1 MQIIL
6 FLIFFLLTAGCV
18 ALAAY
23 ARIKL
28 NRKGLFLTGVI
39 GSVISLVVLFLV
51 PGGFYQVE
59 AGQAALIKEWGNAK
73 SVETAGL
80 KWRFW
85 IKDTVTTYDLKVQE
99 VDSELLAYSQDAQT
113 MSADMVVQYK
123 IMPDKIIDINKEYG
137 SIESLE
143 SRITNVFL
151 EKAKV
156 VLASS
161 SAMQI
166 IENRDNLSTSVFNE
180 VNKDAPKYYIIL
192 TTVLINDIEF
202 NEAFE
207 NAVEQKMIAE
217 QQQLQA
223 EYDKQKAII
232 KAQEELEVAKLAA
245 EALLASQTAEAEGQ
259 KVIAQAQ
266 AEAIKLKSLEV
277 ARMLGFNILEDGTI
291 DYTGKTF
298 EEIRVISEYLK
309 YVEYLEKWDG
319 ELPQVM
325 GDSTAVVMP
334 DVSTKE

>member
-1 MQIIL
+1 MQFIL
-6 FLIFFLLTAGCV
+6 FLIFIILTLGSLALV
-18 ALAAY
+18 AFAYMKKKGKSLFIGGIAA
-23 ARIKL
+23 
-28 NRKGLFLTGVI
+28 
-39 GSVISLVVLFLV
+39 SVISFILLFLI

-59 AGQAALIKEWGNAK
+59 AGEAALIKEWGNAK

-80 KWRFW
+80 RWRFW
-85 IKDTVTTYDLKVQE
+85 IKDTVTMYDLKVQE
-99 VDSELLAYSQDAQT
+99 VDTELIAYSQDAQT

-123 IMPDKIIDINKEYG
+123 IMQDKIIDINKEYG
-137 SIESLE
+137 SLESLQ
-143 SRITNVFL
+143 SRITNVFV

-161 SAMQI
+161 SAMNI
-166 IENRDNLSTSVFNE
+166 IENRDNLSASVYEE
-180 VNKDAPKYYIIL
+180 VNKDAGKYYITL
-192 TTVLINDIEF
+192 NTVLINDIEF

-245 EALLASQTAEAEGQ
+245 EALLASQTAEAEAQ

-266 AEAIKLKSLEV
+266 AESIKLKSLEV
-277 ARMLGFNILEDGTI
+277 ARMLGFNILDDGSI
-291 DYTGKTF
+291 DYTGKSF
-298 EEIRVISEYLK
+298 EEISVISEYLK
-309 YVEYLEKWDG
+309 YIEYLEKWDG

-325 GDSTAVVMP
+325 GDSSAVVMP
-334 DVSTKE
+334 DLN

>member
-1 MQIIL
+1 MQFIL
-6 FLIFFLLTAGCV
+6 FLIFIILTLGSLALV
-18 ALAAY
+18 AFAYMKKKGKSLFIGGIAASV
-23 ARIKL
+23 IFFIL
-28 NRKGLFLTGVI
+28 LFLI
-39 GSVISLVVLFLV
+39 

-59 AGQAALIKEWGNAK
+59 AGEAALIKEWGNAK

-80 KWRFW
+80 RWRFW
-85 IKDTVTTYDLKVQE
+85 IKDTVTMYDLKVQE
-99 VDSELLAYSQDAQT
+99 VDTELIAYSQDAQT

-123 IMPDKIIDINKEYG
+123 IMQDKIIDINKEYG
-137 SIESLE
+137 SLESLQ
-143 SRITNVFL
+143 SRITNVFV

-161 SAMQI
+161 SAMNI
-166 IENRDNLSTSVFNE
+166 IENRDNLSASVYEE
-180 VNKDAPKYYIIL
+180 VNKDAGKYYITL
-192 TTVLINDIEF
+192 NTVLINDIEF

-245 EALLASQTAEAEGQ
+245 EALLASQTAEAEAQ

-266 AEAIKLKSLEV
+266 AESIKLKSLEV
-277 ARMLGFNILEDGTI
+277 ARMLGFNILDDGSI
-291 DYTGKTF
+291 DYTGKSF
-298 EEIRVISEYLK
+298 EEISVISEYLK
-309 YVEYLEKWDG
+309 YIEYLEKWDG

-325 GDSTAVVMP
+325 GDSSAVVMP
-334 DVSTKE
+334 DLN

>member
-1 MQIIL
+1 MQFIL
-6 FLIFFLLTAGCV
+6 FLIFIILTLGSLALV
-18 ALAAY
+18 AFAYMKKKGKSLFIGGIAA
-23 ARIKL
+23 
-28 NRKGLFLTGVI
+28 
-39 GSVISLVVLFLV
+39 SVISFILLFLI

-59 AGQAALIKEWGNAK
+59 AGEAALIKEWGNAK

-80 KWRFW
+80 RWRFW
-85 IKDTVTTYDLKVQE
+85 IKDTVTMYDLKVQE
-99 VDSELLAYSQDAQT
+99 VDKELIAYSQDAQT

-123 IMPDKIIDINKEYG
+123 IMQDKIVDINEEYG
-137 SIESLE
+137 SLESLQ
-143 SRITNVFL
+143 SRITNVFI

-161 SAMQI
+161 SAMNI
-166 IENRDNLSTSVFNE
+166 IENRDNLSASVYEE
-180 VNKDAPKYYIIL
+180 VNKDAGKYYITL
-192 TTVLINDIEF
+192 NTVLINDIEF

-245 EALLASQTAEAEGQ
+245 EALLASQTAEAEAQ

-266 AEAIKLKSLEV
+266 AESIKLKSLEV
-277 ARMLGFNILEDGTI
+277 ARMLGFNILDDGSI
-291 DYTGKTF
+291 DYTGKSF
-298 EEIRVISEYLK
+298 EEISVISEYLK
-309 YVEYLEKWDG
+309 YIEYLEKWDG

-325 GDSTAVVMP
+325 GDSSAVVMP
-334 DVSTKE
+334 DLN

>member
-6 FLIFFLLTAGCV
+6 FLVFIILTLGSIALV
-18 ALAAY
+18 AFAY
-23 ARIKL
+23 MKK
-28 NRKGLFLTGVI
+28 KGKSLFI
-39 GSVISLVVLFLV
+39 GGIVASVISFILLFLI

-59 AGQAALIKEWGNAK
+59 AGEAALIKEWGNAK

-80 KWRFW
+80 RWRFW
-85 IKDTVTTYDLKVQE
+85 IKDTVTKYDLKVQE
-99 VDSELLAYSQDAQT
+99 VDTELIAYSQDAQT

-123 IMPDKIIDINKEYG
+123 IMQDKIVDINKEYG
-137 SIESLE
+137 SLESLQ
-143 SRITNVFL
+143 SRITNVFV

-161 SAMQI
+161 SAMNI
-166 IENRDNLSTSVFNE
+166 IENRDNLSASVYEE
-180 VNKDAPKYYIIL
+180 VNKDAGKYYITL
-192 TTVLINDIEF
+192 NTVLINDIEF

-245 EALLASQTAEAEGQ
+245 EALLASQTAEAEAQ

-266 AEAIKLKSLEV
+266 AEAIKLKSIEV
-277 ARMLGFNILEDGTI
+277 ARMLGFNILEDGSI

-298 EEIRVISEYLK
+298 EEISVISEYLK
-309 YVEYLEKWDG
+309 YTEYLEKWDG

-325 GDSTAVVMP
+325 GDSSAVVMP
-334 DVSTKE
+334 DLN

>member
-1 MQIIL
+1 MQFIL
-6 FLIFFLLTAGCV
+6 FLIFIILTLGSLALV
-18 ALAAY
+18 AFPYMKKKGKSLFIGGIAASV
-23 ARIKL
+23 IFFIL
-28 NRKGLFLTGVI
+28 LFLI
-39 GSVISLVVLFLV
+39 

-59 AGQAALIKEWGNAK
+59 AGEAALIKEWGNAK

-80 KWRFW
+80 RWRFW
-85 IKDTVTTYDLKVQE
+85 IKDTVTMYDLKVQE
-99 VDSELLAYSQDAQT
+99 VDTELIAYSQDAQT

-123 IMPDKIIDINKEYG
+123 IMQDKIIDINEEYG
-137 SIESLE
+137 SLESLQ
-143 SRITNVFL
+143 SRITNVFV

-161 SAMQI
+161 SAMNI
-166 IENRDNLSTSVFNE
+166 IENRDNLSASVYEE
-180 VNKDAPKYYIIL
+180 VNKDAGKYYITL
-192 TTVLINDIEF
+192 NTVLINDIEF

-245 EALLASQTAEAEGQ
+245 EALLASQTAEAEAQ

-277 ARMLGFNILEDGTI
+277 ARMLGFNILDDGSI
-291 DYTGKTF
+291 DYTGKSF
-298 EEIRVISEYLK
+298 EEISVISEYLK
-309 YVEYLEKWDG
+309 YIEYLEKWDG

-325 GDSTAVVMP
+325 GDSSAVVMP
-334 DVSTKE
+334 DLN

>member
-1 MQIIL
+1 MQFIL
-6 FLIFFLLTAGCV
+6 FLIFIILTLGSLALV
-18 ALAAY
+18 AFAYMKKRGKSLFIGGIAA
-23 ARIKL
+23 
-28 NRKGLFLTGVI
+28 
-39 GSVISLVVLFLV
+39 SVISFILLFLI

-59 AGQAALIKEWGNAK
+59 AGEAALIKEWGNAK

-80 KWRFW
+80 RWRFW
-85 IKDTVTTYDLKVQE
+85 IKDTVTMYDLKVQE
-99 VDSELLAYSQDAQT
+99 VDTELIAYSQDAQT

-123 IMPDKIIDINKEYG
+123 IMQDKIVDINEEYG
-137 SIESLE
+137 SLESLQ
-143 SRITNVFL
+143 SRITNVFI

-161 SAMQI
+161 SAMNI
-166 IENRDNLSTSVFNE
+166 IENRDNLSASVYEE
-180 VNKDAPKYYIIL
+180 VNKDAGKYYITL
-192 TTVLINDIEF
+192 NTVLINDIEF

-245 EALLASQTAEAEGQ
+245 EALLASQTAEAEAQ

-266 AEAIKLKSLEV
+266 AESIKLKSLEV
-277 ARMLGFNILEDGTI
+277 ARMLGFNILDDGSI
-291 DYTGKTF
+291 DYTGKSF
-298 EEIRVISEYLK
+298 EEISVISEYLK
-309 YVEYLEKWDG
+309 YIEYLEKWDG

-325 GDSTAVVMP
+325 GDSSAVVMP
-334 DVSTKE
+334 DLN